1 MGIEP
6 LGVRRMNA
14 DEFDAYRSRTV
25 TDYAAAHVDAGDWS
39 PDRAEGLAA
48 EETESLLPEGADTP
62 GMLLLT
68 AESLKDGVVGLA
80 WVALE
85 HGEKRGAWI
94 YDIEIVAGQRGK
106 GYGRALLDAV
116 EQLVLEHGVESIG
129 LNVFA
134 GNSFARKLYE
144 STGYEATSI
153 QMRKALK

>member
-1 MGIEP
+1 MAIEE
-6 LGVRRMNA
+6 LRLRRMNA
-14 DEFDAYRSRTV
+14 DEFEAYRSRIV

-39 PDRAEGLAA
+39 PDRAEGLAGK
-48 EETESLLPEGADTP
+48 ETESLLPAGADTQ

-68 AESLKDGVVGLA
+68 AESLQDGVVGLA

-85 HGEKRGAWI
+85 HGEKRGAWV
-94 YDIEIVAGQRGK
+94 YDIEIVSGQRGK
-106 GYGRALLDAV
+106 GHGRALLHAV

-134 GNSFARKLYE
+134 GNGFARRLYE
-144 STGYEATSI
+144 SAGYEATSI

>member
-1 MGIEP
+1 MK
-6 LGVRRMNA
+6 A
-14 DEFDAYRSRTV
+14 DEFEAYRSRIV
-25 TDYAAAHVDAGDWS
+25 TDYAAAHVDAGDSS
-39 PDRAEGLAA
+39 PDRAQGLAA
-48 EETESLLPEGADTP
+48 EETESLLPEGADTQ

-68 AESLKDGVVGLA
+68 AESLKDGIVGLA

-94 YDIEIVAGQRGK
+94 YDIENLAGQRGK
-106 GYGRALLDAV
+106 GYGRALLHAL

-134 GNSFARKLYE
+134 GNNFARKLYE

-153 QMRKALK
+153 QMRKALE

>member
-1 MGIEP
+1 MAVEP
-6 LGVRRMNA
+6 LHLRRMNA
-14 DEFDAYRSRTV
+14 GEFEAFRSRTV
-25 TDYAAAHVDAGDWS
+25 TGYAAAHVDAGDWS

-48 EETESLLPEGADTP
+48 EETQSLLPEGADTE

-68 AESLKDGVVGLA
+68 AESIEDGIVGLA

-94 YDIEIVAGQRGK
+94 YDIEIVAAQRRK
-106 GYGRALLDAV
+106 GYGRALLHAV
-116 EQLVLEHGVESIG
+116 EQLVLQHGVESIG

-134 GNSFARKLYE
+134 GNAFARKLYE

-153 QMRKALK
+153 HMRKSLE